1 MVHGENARQKRAAGW
16 GRSAEGGQERLSG
29 EETCDKAPKNVNELD
44 LEVEGTSPCLAGEK
58 GKGKKLSVSG
68 TRKQLWQLYPV
79 CWTREGIERLGLLHS
94 YLFV

>member
-1 MVHGENARQKRAAGW
+1 MVHGENARQKRIAGW
-16 GRSAEGGQERLSG
+16 GRSAKGGQERLSG

-44 LEVEGTSPCLAGEK
+44 LEVEGRACLAGEK

-68 TRKQLWQLYPV
+68 TRKQPWQLYPV
-79 CWTREGIERLGLLHS
+79 CWIREGIERRGLLHS

>member
-1 MVHGENARQKRAAGW
+1 MVHGENARQKRIAGW
-16 GRSAEGGQERLSG
+16 GRSAKGGQERLSG

-44 LEVEGTSPCLAGEK
+44 LEVEGRACLAGEK